1 MESYTQ
7 TLNLFPTDPVLP
19 GQLAWQQRYPQLPY
33 SCVTCL
39 ALYCV
44 VFCRLPG
51 VECYHQR
58 LCVQGT
64 TADTVYLEKIKA
76 KQTLL
81 SVKGLIY
88 NAFKGE
94 GEGGEKTNNNKK
106 IHSSITRSLLS
117 GFCLFVFVLFCF
129 GGVLFVCL
137 LFLFCLLLFCCCCFL
152 CFCYNVF
159 VCLFVCLLVCLFVS
173 CFQLE
178 TLWKKVAFSRR

>member
-19 GQLAWQQRYPQLPY
+19 GQLAWQQRYPKLPY

-39 ALYCV
+39 APYCV

-88 NAFKGE
+88 NAFKRGR
-94 GEGGEKTNNNKK
+94 GKGEKKQNKTK

-117 GFCLFVFVLFCF
+117 GFFLFVFVFVLFWGFC
-129 GGVLFVCL
+129 LFVCL
-137 LFLFCLLLFCCCCFL
+137 LFLFCLFCFVFVFLF
-152 CFCYNVF
+152 F
-159 VCLFVCLLVCLFVS
+159 VCLFFLLL
-173 CFQLE
+173 L
-178 TLWKKVAFSRR
+178 